1 MQNKFEREEL
11 QAPLAEINMTP
22 MVDVMLVLMV
32 IFLVSAP
39 LLSNAINL
47 NLPNE
52 NAAQINDQKAK
63 QISIDS
69 AGRYFFD
76 DQEVSQNELE
86 TIFEGLSKQHKN
98 EQIHLHADKDVNY
111 GKVSHI
117 LALAQRHG
125 LTNIGFIT
133 EPK

>member
-1 MQNKFEREEL
+1 MRNSFEREEL

-52 NAAQINDQKAK
+52 NAAQVSNDKAK

-76 DQEVSQNELE
+76 NHEVGEAELE
-86 TIFEGLSKQHKN
+86 TILSGIGKN
-98 EQIHLHADKDVNY
+98 HHDEQIHLRADKNVNY
-111 GKVSHI
+111 GKVSHV
-117 LALAQRHG
+117 LALAQKYG

>member
-1 MQNKFEREEL
+1 MRSNFEREEL

-52 NAAQINDQKAK
+52 NAAQVSNDKAK
-63 QISIDS
+63 QISINSD
-69 AGRYFFD
+69 GRYFFD
-76 DQEVSQNELE
+76 NHEVSESELE
-86 TIFEGLSKQHKN
+86 TILEGIGRLHHD
-98 EQIHLHADKDVNY
+98 EQIHLRADKNVNY
-111 GKVSHI
+111 GRVSHV
-117 LALAQRHG
+117 LALAQKYG
-125 LTNIGFIT
+125 LNNVGFIT
-133 EPK
+133 EPH